1 MYIKKAYIRL
11 IINANEKEI
20 AVNIFDEIIS
30 KVSIIKNS
38 LTELKRY
45 EDNFH
50 YEASFSVELS
60 AETLTEL
67 EHKAFKLC
75 TTIINGPWLFVKLP
89 EEEIDFEFEAIF
101 NQESFIH
108 HSKEYN
114 NKLKWA
120 HLEIS

>member
-1 MYIKKAYIRL
+1 MFIKKAYIRL
-11 IINANEKEI
+11 MINANEKEI
-20 AVNIFDEIIS
+20 ALNIFDEIIS

-75 TTIINGPWLFVKLP
+75 TNLRLYTYTVVG
-89 EEEIDFEFEAIF
+89 
-101 NQESFIH
+101 S
-108 HSKEYN
+108 
-114 NKLKWA
+114 
-120 HLEIS
+120 ISSITFSI